1 MTYWTF
7 SYVEFNKDYNNNSLD
22 INQHICR
29 VKLDVSNL
37 IMITFVLCVLSFI
50 SGGVTVYLTLRNN
63 PKLKNTVDG
72 ITDVI
77 DRNK

>member
-1 MTYWTF
+1 M
-7 SYVEFNKDYNNNSLD
+7 V
-22 INQHICR
+22 
-29 VKLDVSNL
+29 
-37 IMITFVLCVLSFI
+37 TFVLCVLSFI
-50 SGGVTVYLTLRNN
+50 SGGVIVYLTLRNN